1 MQNKPD
7 ACDARKYVNTDKER
21 SRNDESLRNNYSL
34 SDGIDDGSNDGFIF
48 PYKMK
53 KWDSN
58 EKGDTSYGSYDERN
72 KKGVCHNNSE
82 TSRWYIGNNEG
93 KIECSIQNY
102 VRCDIVDDEFEA
114 QNVKFFK
121 ARRLRALTRK
131 ECIDILMLQVH
142 LRK

>member
-34 SDGIDDGSNDGFIF
+34 SDGIDDGSYDEFIS

-53 KWDSN
+53 KGDSN
-58 EKGDTSYGSYDERN
+58 EKGDTSYGSNGERN
-72 KKGVCHNNSE
+72 NKGDCHDNSKTPRLSIRNKGGKKWV
-82 TSRWYIGNNEG
+82 
-93 KIECSIQNY
+93 SIQKY
-102 VRCDIVDDEFEA
+102 VRCDIVDDDFEA

-121 ARRLRALTRK
+121 ARRTCALTR
-131 ECIDILMLQVH
+131 EEHLDILML
-142 LRK
+142 